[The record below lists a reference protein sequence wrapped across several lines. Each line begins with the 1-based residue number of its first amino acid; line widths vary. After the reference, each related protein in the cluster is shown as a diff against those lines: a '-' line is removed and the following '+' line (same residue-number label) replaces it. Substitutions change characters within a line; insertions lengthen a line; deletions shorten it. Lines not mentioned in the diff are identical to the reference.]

1 MYCIINQDR
10 QIIAIDSQLLS
21 NIGISNTDTFYKKVD
36 LQEIIFNL
44 GEEEVAISTG
54 STTKYYS
61 ATISCLVGKT
71 GDIYLVNIHE
81 EKSGADISISEEK
94 TEEAIDLDLDIVELF
109 ENEESTSEEAVST
122 ASEEDKET
130 IALDPDIAELFENEE
145 STSEETVS
153 TASEEDKDLFELI
166 LPDDTEPEITETQ
179 SSLQDHNEPIYI
191 DIKHISEK
199 IGISAD
205 DYNLFLKEYIDTAL
219 GLRQILQGQ
228 NEKERKEAL
237 HTLIHL
243 SNVLHLPFAEDT
255 LKQISNA
262 SSTEQRNTVIESF
275 FKILDTVH
283 SKKEDL
289 SSEGERAPIDLS
301 DIKPVHFDFHIKES
315 AEKLALPVDLVEEFI
330 NDFTVQAREETEKIL
345 ASYNDNN
352 LETIQKI
359 GHLLKGTSSNLYIE
373 PLADTLHKIE
383 LNQDID
389 RVPELVKN
397 YWAYFLS
404 LENQV
409 KSVSE

>member
-21 NIGISNTDTFYKKVD
+21 NVGISNTDAFYKKVD
-36 LQEIIFNL
+36 LQEIAFDL

-94 TEEAIDLDLDIVELF
+94 TEEAIGLDLDLIELF
-109 ENEESTSEEAVST
+109 ENEESTPEEVVST
-122 ASEEDKET
+122 T
-130 IALDPDIAELFENEE
+130 
-145 STSEETVS
+145 
-153 TASEEDKDLFELI
+153 SEEDKDLFELI
-166 LPDDTEPEITETQ
+166 LPDDAEPEIIETQ
-179 SSLQDHNEPIYI
+179 SSLQDHHEPIHI

-199 IGISAD
+199 IGISTD

-228 NEKERKEAL
+228 NEKEREEAL

-255 LKQISNA
+255 LKQISNT
-262 SSTEQRNTVIESF
+262 SSVEQRNNIIESF
-275 FKILDTVH
+275 FKKLDTVH
-283 SKKEDL
+283 SENEDL
-289 SSEGERAPIDLS
+289 PLEEKRVPIDLS
-301 DIKPVHFDFHIKES
+301 DIKPIHFNFHIKES
-315 AEKLALPVDLVEEFI
+315 AEKLSLPIELVEEFI
-330 NDFTVQAREETEKIL
+330 NDFTIQAREETEKML
-345 ASYNDNN
+345 TSYNDGN

>member
-21 NIGISNTDTFYKKVD
+21 NVGIPNTDTFYKKVD
-36 LQEIIFNL
+36 LQEIAFNL

-94 TEEAIDLDLDIVELF
+94 TEEAIGLDLDIIELF
-109 ENEESTSEEAVST
+109 ENEESTPEEVVST
-122 ASEEDKET
+122 T
-130 IALDPDIAELFENEE
+130 
-145 STSEETVS
+145 
-153 TASEEDKDLFELI
+153 SEEDKDLFELI
-166 LPDDTEPEITETQ
+166 LPDDAEPEIIETQ
-179 SSLQDHNEPIYI
+179 SSLQDHHEPIHI
-191 DIKHISEK
+191 DIKHISEE
-199 IGISAD
+199 IGISTD

-228 NEKERKEAL
+228 NEKEREEAL

-262 SSTEQRNTVIESF
+262 SSVEQRNNIIESF
-275 FKILDTVH
+275 FKILDTLH

-289 SSEGERAPIDLS
+289 PSEGERAPIDLS

-330 NDFTVQAREETEKIL
+330 N
-345 ASYNDNN
+345 
-352 LETIQKI
+352 
-359 GHLLKGTSSNLYIE
+359 
-373 PLADTLHKIE
+373 
-383 LNQDID
+383 
-389 RVPELVKN
+389 
-397 YWAYFLS
+397 
-404 LENQV
+404 
-409 KSVSE
+409 